1 MKKSKRC
8 LADFLQVDSVIKMPP
23 TLSGWYLEG
32 CCHMLLSFLA
42 GIMPSLL
49 LIKAVYCLGKG
60 MMLGAVLETA
70 IQFTKKFIQC
80 QMLESQ
86 VFVIF
91 FHYQIH
97 PLSICFFPFII
108 EDSLLLPVLII
119 QAFNMGVYL
128 NYYILYVN

>member
-1 MKKSKRC
+1 MSGRFSASGRC
-8 LADFLQVDSVIKMPP
+8 NKNAPYFV
-23 TLSGWYLEG
+23 GWYLEG

-60 MMLGAVLETA
+60 MMLEAVMETA

-91 FHYQIH
+91 SPYQIH
-97 PLSICFFPFII
+97 PLSVPPPPPFII
-108 EDSLLLPVLII
+108 ECCFLLPVLI
-119 QAFNMGVYL
+119 QAVEMRGYL
-128 NYYILYVN
+128 DCYIPHVISDRC